1 MSNTITRF
9 VDSITAANPA
19 VVKTT
24 VAHGYSNGMVATFS
38 SLNGSVFGNTV
49 PVYYIGTINT
59 TAFSVYS
66 DAALSTAIDNSANS
80 AANTGTII
88 GSGIG
93 TVGAS
98 AYRTFF
104 FSNVKGTF
112 GVSDDASGVVNTF
125 VSNTANGGT
134 GASAKITSRIDG
146 DLVDNS
152 GEVIYIENMSPV
164 SRSDDQSEKVRIILE
179 F

>member
-1 MSNTITRF
+1 M
-9 VDSITAANPA
+9 
-19 VVKTT
+19 
-24 VAHGYSNGMVATFS
+24 
-38 SLNGSVFGNTV
+38 
-49 PVYYIGTINT
+49 
-59 TAFSVYS
+59 
-66 DAALSTAIDNSANS
+66 
-80 AANTGTII
+80 
-88 GSGIG
+88 
-93 TVGAS
+93 
-98 AYRTFF
+98 
-104 FSNVKGTF
+104 SNVKGTF
-112 GVSDDASGVVNTF
+112 GVSDDAAGVVNTF